1 MLQFL
6 HCILKPP
13 YLYEIGYNQLV
24 SLQTSMN
31 ALQIPTTAAG
41 TMRLV
46 QIPRDRST
54 ALVVLDS
61 PERDT
66 TVKVMKIIKPW
77 CSVVSAY
84 KTFRSADIKYDI
96 HDV

>member
-1 MLQFL
+1 
-6 HCILKPP
+6 
-13 YLYEIGYNQLV
+13 
-24 SLQTSMN
+24 MN

-61 PERDT
+61 PAMDT
-66 TVKVMKIIKPW
+66 TVKVTKIIKAW
-77 CSVVSAY
+77 CSVLFAH
-84 KTFRSADIKYDI
+84 KTFRSLGINYDI
-96 HDV
+96 HDDLRF

>member
-1 MLQFL
+1 
-6 HCILKPP
+6 
-13 YLYEIGYNQLV
+13 
-24 SLQTSMN
+24 MN

-61 PERDT
+61 PAMDT
-66 TVKVMKIIKPW
+66 TVKVTKIIKAW
-77 CSVVSAY
+77 CPAFEHVLRKSKS
-84 KTFRSADIKYDI
+84 IQ
-96 HDV
+96 

>member
-1 MLQFL
+1 M

-13 YLYEIGYNQLV
+13 YFYEIGYNQLI
-24 SLQTSMN
+24 SLQSSMN
-31 ALQIPTTAAG
+31 ALQVPTTVAG

-61 PERDT
+61 PEMDT

-77 CSVVSAY
+77 CSVVSAHY
-84 KTFRSADIKYDI
+84 TFRSTNINDDINNDLRF
-96 HDV
+96 

>member
-1 MLQFL
+1 M
-6 HCILKPP
+6 KPP
-13 YLYEIGYNQLV
+13 YFYEIGYNQLI

-31 ALQIPTTAAG
+31 ALQVPTTAAG

-61 PERDT
+61 PEMDT
-66 TVKVMKIIKPW
+66 TVKVTKIIKPW
-77 CSVVSAY
+77 CSVISAH
-84 KTFRSADIKYDI
+84 KTIRSSNINYDI
-96 HDV
+96 NEDLRL

>member
-1 MLQFL
+1 
-6 HCILKPP
+6 
-13 YLYEIGYNQLV
+13 
-24 SLQTSMN
+24 MN

-61 PERDT
+61 PEMDT
-66 TVKVMKIIKPW
+66 TVKVTKIIKPW
-77 CSVVSAY
+77 YSVVSAH
-84 KTFRSADIKYDI
+84 KTFRSSNIKYDI
-96 HDV
+96 HEDLRL

>member
-1 MLQFL
+1 M

-13 YLYEIGYNQLV
+13 YFYEIEYSRLI
-24 SLQTSMN
+24 SLYTSMN
-31 ALQIPTTAAG
+31 ALQVPTTAAG

-61 PERDT
+61 PAMDT
-66 TVKVMKIIKPW
+66 TVKVTKIIKAW
-77 CSVVSAY
+77 CSVVSAH
-84 KTFRSADIKYDI
+84 KTFGSPGIKYDI
-96 HDV
+96 HNDLRF

>member
-1 MLQFL
+1 M
-6 HCILKPP
+6 HCILKPSHF
-13 YLYEIGYNQLV
+13 YKIGYNRLI

-31 ALQIPTTAAG
+31 ALQVPTTAAG

-61 PERDT
+61 PEMDT

-77 CSVVSAY
+77 CSVVSAH
-84 KTFRSADIKYDI
+84 KTFRSSNIKYDI
-96 HDV
+96 HEDLRL